1 MDDKDKSAI
10 DKLMDIVT
18 GAVGETVKSAVM
30 PTRDTEAE
38 ALAEKTN
45 EQMLLGDAAIAPEA
59 VPAPVASKKR
69 SAAPKKSAK
78 QVARPAA
85 KTPKKTAKKVAKKA
99 AKKSSKK
106 SAKKT
111 KSSAGRKA
119 VGKNKTAKK
128 VAKKKKAKKSK
139 RQYRGTNTLI
149 LPLLKGG

>member
-1 MDDKDKSAI
+1 MDDKEKSAI

-18 GAVGETVKSAVM
+18 GEPVKSAVV

-38 ALAEKTN
+38 AVAEKTN

-59 VPAPVASKKR
+59 TLAVIAPKKR
-69 SAAPKKSAK
+69 RAAPKKSAK
-78 QVARPAA
+78 QIAQPVA
-85 KTPKKTAKKVAKKA
+85 KTPKKTAKKT
-99 AKKSSKK
+99 AKKSAKK

-128 VAKKKKAKKSK
+128 VAKKKKSKKSK
-139 RQYRGTNTLI
+139 R
-149 LPLLKGG
+149 

>member
-1 MDDKDKSAI
+1 MDDTDKSVI
-10 DKLMDIVT
+10 DKLADIVKN
-18 GAVGETVKSAVM
+18 AVLPSQDPE
-30 PTRDTEAE
+30 EE

-69 SAAPKKSAK
+69 GAAPKKSAK

-85 KTPKKTAKKVAKKA
+85 KTSKKAAKKA

-128 VAKKKKAKKSK
+128 VAKKKKAKKSN
-139 RQYRGTNTLI
+139 R
-149 LPLLKGG
+149 